1 MEVDEDPTKLQP
13 PSSVANNTGCPTTSF
28 PHLVRN
34 LQQPMLPSTTTV
46 GAKTSTSTA
55 MNAAEAA
62 GISVES
68 SHQTTTTSPR
78 PIATT
83 AAATNATTGAITGAD
98 ERAADAG
105 EEAGFKTA
113 ATTSTRKESPPTTT
127 TAATTLLLTSTKFR
141 TQNTSSRGDWPHER
155 RASNMTISHL
165 VEGSPRA
172 SSSNSGDMDA
182 LVVDMDTS
190 EPPRRISEDSDEGP
204 INLSRCNIR
213 NSVTVPSSGNSPMG
227 MMSAKMRLKQKQRL
241 EAVAKAA
248 SEMQRTIVPPPTSE
262 TNFYET
268 PTSALHRLANV
279 AAERK
284 QVSVVMTSG
293 NFLCLLPRG
302 GGLGSRSLEEGK
314 ASSNNVSSNF

>member
-1 MEVDEDPTKLQP
+1 MEVDEDPSKLQP
-13 PSSVANNTGCPTTSF
+13 PSSANNAGCPLSF
-28 PHLVRN
+28 PHLVGN
-34 LQQPMLPSTTTV
+34 LQPMPSTTTV

-55 MNAAEAA
+55 MNATAAA
-62 GISVES
+62 GES
-68 SHQTTTTSPR
+68 SHQASTTSPR

-83 AAATNATTGAITGAD
+83 AATTVTGAD

-113 ATTSTRKESPPTTT
+113 ATSTRKESPPTTK
-127 TAATTLLLTSTKFR
+127 ATLLLTSTKFVG
-141 TQNTSSRGDWPHER
+141 TQNISSRGDWPHEVR
-155 RASNMTISHL
+155 TSNMTISHL

-190 EPPRRISEDSDEGP
+190 EPPRRSSEDSDEGP
-204 INLSRCNIR
+204 INLATSREEAINLSRCNIR
-213 NSVTVPSSGNSPMG
+213 NSSPIVPSGGNSPMG

-248 SEMQRTIVPPPTSE
+248 SEMQRNIAPTSE

-268 PTSALHRLANV
+268 TSALHRLANV

-284 QVSVVMTSG
+284 QVSSDEDFRLFPLSSSSAWWWPLIEVIG
-293 NFLCLLPRG
+293 R
-302 GGLGSRSLEEGK
+302 EGQ
-314 ASSNNVSSNF
+314 